1 MKKFIELKAEKI
13 LEKDYEGKITKQ
25 VQTVIKT
32 EKKGFEVIK
41 IKITDELLN
50 FKEGDY
56 IRIPIEVSAMNSQIF
71 YRQIGKIEVL
81 KGN

>member
-1 MKKFIELKAEKI
+1 MKKFVELKVENI
-13 LEKDYEGKITKQ
+13 LTKEYEGNLTIQ

-41 IKITDELLN
+41 VKITDEVIS
-50 FKEGDY
+50 FKEGDL
-56 IRIPIEVSAMNSQIF
+56 IRIPVELSAMNSQIF
-71 YRQIGKIEVL
+71 YRQSGKIEVL